1 MSSSLFVTPEWLAA
15 HLADADLQLL
25 DARLLPP
32 GQEGDLAAQFRA
44 QHLPHARRFDIEAL
58 SDARSTLP
66 HMLPDAAD
74 FSAAMQALGIWRDH
88 HLVIYDDGS
97 LFSAPRAWW
106 MLRVFGATRVSV
118 LAGGLAAWQRL
129 GLPMSHGE
137 MAPTLAGVFPA
148 QLDKRRLR
156 SADQVLQAV
165 RSGQSQIVDARAA
178 ARFHGHV
185 PEPRPGLRSGH
196 IPTSH
201 NLPWETLVRDGA
213 LKAPE
218 ALRALFHQAGVDL
231 TRPIIASCGS
241 GVTAAVL
248 LLALTTLG
256 VEETALYDGA
266 WSEWGADAA
275 LPLEVTV

>member
-1 MSSSLFVTPEWLAA
+1 
-15 HLADADLQLL
+15 
-25 DARLLPP
+25 
-32 GQEGDLAAQFRA
+32 
-44 QHLPHARRFDIEAL
+44 
-58 SDARSTLP
+58 
-66 HMLPDAAD
+66 
-74 FSAAMQALGIWRDH
+74 
-88 HLVIYDDGS
+88 
-97 LFSAPRAWW
+97 

-129 GLPMSHGE
+129 GLPVSHGE
-137 MAPTLAGVFPA
+137 MAPTVAGVFPA
-148 QLDKRRLR
+148 QLDKRHLR
-156 SADQVLQAV
+156 SAAQVLQAV

-201 NLPWETLVRDGA
+201 NLPWETLVHDGA
-213 LKAPE
+213 LQPPE

-248 LLALTTLG
+248 LLALATLG

-266 WSEWGADAA
+266 WSEWGADAS